1 LDGTAKWHDTQLL
14 EKIQQHLEGK
24 RFLIVLDDLRDGPL
38 YDGVKSAF
46 LNTNCS
52 PILVTT
58 GSLVVATHLSPDEI
72 EMYRVESIYPGLY
85 DYLTYFYLGKVI
97 SLLNNN
103 HKITYLEPVL
113 RAILAKLVYQTHNC
127 KLFLYALYV
136 NPSRALEDFQSL
148 QDSLVSLPSLNEGQ
162 IIRFAY
168 NSLSS
173 NCKNCLRYLII
184 FPQEYHF

>member
-1 LDGTAKWHDTQLL
+1 
-14 EKIQQHLEGK
+14 
-24 RFLIVLDDLRDGPL
+24 
-38 YDGVKSAF
+38 
-46 LNTNCS
+46 
-52 PILVTT
+52 
-58 GSLVVATHLSPDEI
+58 VATHLSPDEI